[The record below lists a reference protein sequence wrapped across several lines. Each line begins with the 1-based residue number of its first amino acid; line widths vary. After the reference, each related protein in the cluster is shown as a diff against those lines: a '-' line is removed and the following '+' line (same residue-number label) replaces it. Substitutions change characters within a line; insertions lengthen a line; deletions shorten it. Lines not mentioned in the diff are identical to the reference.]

1 MLQTSEIVGHIAG
14 FLTTVAFVPQLL
26 RVYRTRQTRDI
37 SLGMFVLFTI
47 GVSMWLGYGIAIGSW
62 PVTLANGVTLL
73 LALVI
78 LIFKLRY
85 G

>member
-26 RVYRTRQTRDI
+26 RVYRTRQTRDL

-47 GVSMWLGYGIAIGSW
+47 GVSMWLG
-62 PVTLANGVTLL
+62 
-73 LALVI
+73 
-78 LIFKLRY
+78 
-85 G
+85 